1 MTKHPPIVT
10 LDGPSGS
17 GKGTIAQLLAKRLGW
32 HYLDSGALYR
42 VLGLIAERSGIS
54 PDSKHSLAEM
64 AKKMPL
70 SFDDDGLIVLDG
82 EDVSQL
88 IRSEA
93 VANNAS
99 RVAAIGE
106 VRLALLDWQRD
117 YLRLPGLVADGRDMG
132 SVVFPGA
139 DVKIFL
145 TASAQERAKRRY
157 KQLLEK
163 GLDVNLADLAA
174 DIERRDERDRN
185 RPVSPLVVPV
195 GAMELD
201 GTDLNIEQVLEI
213 VLTKVCEAFPGLGP
227 CNA

>member
-1 MTKHPPIVT
+1 MNMHPPIVT
-10 LDGPSGS
+10 IDGPSGS
-17 GKGTIAQLLAKRLGW
+17 GKGTIAQMLAKRLGW

-42 VLGLIAERSGIS
+42 VLGLVAERSGIS

-70 SFDDDGLIVLDG
+70 RFNDEGVILLGD
-82 EDVSQL
+82 EDVSSL

-106 VRLALLDWQRD
+106 VRRALLDWQRD
-117 YLRLPGLVADGRDMG
+117 YLTPPGLVADGRDMG

-145 TASAQERAKRRY
+145 TASAEERAKRRY

-185 RPVSPLVVPV
+185 RAVAPLVAPA

-201 GTDLNIEQVLEI
+201 CTALDIHQVLDA
-213 VLTKVCEAFPGLGP
+213 VLARVCELLPDLDVCKA
-227 CNA
+227 